1 MFELLNTLLAQKS
14 LLVYPAITLLLALS
28 AIGIPVPEEVVT
40 VAAAVAAHRG
50 YLEAFPAWV
59 SCYLGVITA
68 DVGLMYFASHVGM
81 RLLRRKWMKRM
92 LHPRRLHWARKQIA
106 AHGAWAVLA
115 SRFIPGSRMATL
127 IIAGRPWGITQAF
140 ATWGSLVA
148 EHSGLA
154 DPVFWTYWDE
164 PTRVG
169 LLHRSL
175 LLDAT
180 TLMNVGLM
188 LGALLAAGL
197 AGRFAP
203 VWRIGIGPL
212 AAAIIGGLILGYGA
226 RMAFGCNISAF
237 FSGVASGSV
246 HGWLWI
252 AAALPGNYLGTLLR
266 PFFGLERGGM
276 LIKNT

>member
-1 MFELLNTLLAQKS
+1 M
-14 LLVYPAITLLLALS
+14 
-28 AIGIPVPEEVVT
+28 
-40 VAAAVAAHRG
+40 AA
-50 YLEAFPAWV
+50 E
-59 SCYLGVITA
+59 S
-68 DVGLMYFASHVGM
+68 
-81 RLLRRKWMKRM
+81 
-92 LHPRRLHWARKQIA
+92 
-106 AHGAWAVLA
+106 
-115 SRFIPGSRMATL
+115 
-127 IIAGRPWGITQAF
+127 
-140 ATWGSLVA
+140 
-148 EHSGLA
+148 SGLA
-154 DPVFWTYWDE
+154 DPVFWPYWDE

-212 AAAIIGGLILGYGA
+212 AAAVIGGLILGYGA

-266 PFFGLERGGM
+266 PFFGLERGGV